1 MLSVLVLA
9 LEVMNAEAQ
18 PPGMSINWTKTKIQD
33 LGGCDAPCQRVIVQG
48 NEVEVVESF
57 IYLGSLI
64 HCSGGSEL
72 EIKRCATIVRESMF
86 ALELNIWRSSITLE
100 TKLRLYNICIL
111 PMFLYGSEVWSVTL
125 ILSKKIDAL
134 DNWYLRRILHIHWTD
149 FVSNDEVRSR
159 TEQPFLSDTIRSVF
173 LRPS

>member
-9 LEVMNAEAQ
+9 LEVMNVEAQ
-18 PPGMSINWTKTKIQD
+18 PLGMSINWTKTKIQD

-72 EIKRCATIVRESMF
+72 EIKRRATIVRESMF
-86 ALELNIWRSSITLE
+86 ALEQNIWRSSITLE
-100 TKLRLYNICIL
+100 PSSGYT
-111 PMFLYGSEVWSVTL
+111 MFAFFRYFCRFRGMVCDLHAVEEDRRSERRIFCGTECVSAVQGHPRSL
-125 ILSKKIDAL
+125 ILAPIERAYATS
-134 DNWYLRRILHIHWTD
+134 Y
-149 FVSNDEVRSR
+149 
-159 TEQPFLSDTIRSVF
+159 
-173 LRPS
+173 